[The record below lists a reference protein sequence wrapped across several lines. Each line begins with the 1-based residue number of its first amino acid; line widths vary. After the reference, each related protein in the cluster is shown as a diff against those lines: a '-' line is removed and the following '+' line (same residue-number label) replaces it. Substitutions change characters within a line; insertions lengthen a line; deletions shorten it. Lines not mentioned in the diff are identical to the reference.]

1 MELERETEIILPA
14 TVKLYVSRTIYP
26 DEVISVKRE
35 EFRKA
40 PKELVR
46 CKDCDYWDR
55 GHTEECDNSD
65 SVCFHNGWC
74 KPDFYCADGW
84 RRGVAR

>member
-14 TVKLYVSRTIYP
+14 TVKLYVSRTIDP
-26 DEVISVKRE
+26 DEVISVKLE

-46 CKDCDYWDR
+46 CKDCKHWDADEHVCNIKI
-55 GHTEECDNSD
+55 GWFSCDAD
-65 SVCFHNGWC
+65 WF
-74 KPDFYCADGW
+74 CADGD
-84 RRGVAR
+84 RR